1 MYNTLCLIGY
11 LLVCLGFSMFL
22 YKAYIEIKAI
32 QKLAKFPMC
41 ERCEGLSREDLCNK
55 YGDYSAAIAEIEHTV
70 TDYANK
76 DKDYIV
82 NRIKQ
87 NLQDLKDALND
98 N

>member
-1 MYNTLCLIGY
+1 MEREFIGWCL
-11 LLVCLGFSMFL
+11 VALGFILMINALKNIFSDD
-22 YKAYIEIKAI
+22 
-32 QKLAKFPMC
+32 C
-41 ERCEGLSREDLCNK
+41 ERCKGLSREELCNK